1 MWIRRGDYDRLV
13 SDLATAKATVEWM
26 RVQVNTAQAE
36 KAALLSAV
44 TKMPVMTPTIREAG
58 SSPIAPSIGP
68 GPTPDTFSSQL
79 AAMFEDVGDDAAASL
94 KIDHDPL
101 GTVVYR

>member
-1 MWIRRGDYDRLV
+1 MWISRLDYDRLV
-13 SDLATAKATVEWM
+13 SELAAAKSTVGWM

-36 KAALLSAV
+36 KASLLSAL
-44 TKMPVMTPTIREAG
+44 TKTPVMTPTIREAG
-58 SSPIAPSIGP
+58 ASPIAPSFGP
-68 GPTPDTFSSQL
+68 GTTPDSFSAQL
-79 AAMFEDVGDDAAASL
+79 SAMFEDVGDDAAVSL